1 MLREGATSS
10 VANTKP
16 PSPRD
21 KRERLKLWKKS
32 KQFQRDLAAKL
43 AEDDRVEQLSAQKRR
58 MKLLEHSR
66 EVRRLAEEKFAAR
79 EARLELERREL
90 DASRREREAMDA
102 AIEREREKLLA
113 EFHNKTASL
122 A

>member
-1 MLREGATSS
+1 
-10 VANTKP
+10 
-16 PSPRD
+16 
-21 KRERLKLWKKS
+21 
-32 KQFQRDLAAKL
+32 
-43 AEDDRVEQLSAQKRR
+43 
-58 MKLLEHSR
+58 
-66 EVRRLAEEKFAAR
+66 LAEEKFAER

>member
-1 MLREGATSS
+1 
-10 VANTKP
+10 
-16 PSPRD
+16 
-21 KRERLKLWKKS
+21 
-32 KQFQRDLAAKL
+32 
-43 AEDDRVEQLSAQKRR
+43 VEQLSAQKRR

-66 EVRRLAEEKFAAR
+66 EVRRLAEEKFAER